1 MWNIPAEFMKM
12 KKPHKVPLSKEAF
25 FLIQTK
31 QHYLTHCIYCFFML
45 AINTMYSIHA
55 YVGAVAF
62 KCTILIRKVNT
73 AFMNKVGL

>member
-1 MWNIPAEFMKM
+1 
-12 KKPHKVPLSKEAF
+12 
-25 FLIQTK
+25 
-31 QHYLTHCIYCFFML
+31 ML

-62 KCTILIRKVNT
+62 KCTILIGKVHT